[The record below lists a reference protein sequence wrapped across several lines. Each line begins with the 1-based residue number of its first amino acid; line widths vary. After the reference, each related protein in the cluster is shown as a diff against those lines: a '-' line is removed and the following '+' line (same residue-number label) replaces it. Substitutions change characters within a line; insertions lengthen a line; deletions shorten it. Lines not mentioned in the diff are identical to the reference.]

1 MQIYMAATAGL
12 SKGDSKEGICMPTN
26 LERIN
31 NAVKI
36 AIGPWSF
43 S

>member
-1 MQIYMAATAGL
+1 MANP
-12 SKGDSKEGICMPTN
+12 GIFVPTN
-26 LERIN
+26 FERIT

-43 S
+43 G

>member
-1 MQIYMAATAGL
+1 MKETA
-12 SKGDSKEGICMPTN
+12 KQGIFMPIN

>member
-1 MQIYMAATAGL
+1 MAKPGMV
-12 SKGDSKEGICMPTN
+12 MPAN

-43 S
+43 G

>member
-1 MQIYMAATAGL
+1 MHPRAATAGL
-12 SKGDSKEGICMPTN
+12 SKGDSNVGIFMPIN